1 MASYTSTQLYGPGTP
16 TEALRGNVRFSF
28 TNLNDSPTYFTIETV
43 RNANGV
49 YDSTSATNALGV
61 YSNFTNINI
70 DSLITSSYIASVIL
84 PPGISRFQFS
94 PIVETG
100 VAVSGSFL
108 RATGETSLVIT

>member
-16 TEALRGNVRFSF
+16 TEALRGTLTFTF

-61 YSNFTNINI
+61 YSNFTDINI

-84 PPGISRFQFS
+84 PPGASRFQFNS
-94 PIVETG
+94 TVN

-108 RATGETSLVIT
+108 RATGETSLIIS